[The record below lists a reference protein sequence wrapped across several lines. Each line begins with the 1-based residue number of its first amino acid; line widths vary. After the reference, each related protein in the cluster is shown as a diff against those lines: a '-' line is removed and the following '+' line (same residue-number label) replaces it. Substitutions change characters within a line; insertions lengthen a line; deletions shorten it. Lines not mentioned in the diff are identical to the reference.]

1 LTDPIF
7 TTLLLP
13 HIALMEPYAPIEPFE
28 VLGRRLGRAP
38 EEIVKL
44 DANEN
49 PYGPHPA
56 VREALAAYPFL
67 HVYPDPAQR
76 ELRGALA
83 DYTGVPAANIM
94 PGHGADE
101 LIDLVCRI
109 TVGPGDAV
117 IDCPPTFGMYS
128 FDAGLAG
135 AVTIRVPR
143 LTDFQV
149 DVAAIESAVWRMGE
163 SANQRISEWA
173 NQRVSE
179 SASQQSGEWASQR
192 VSEWANRPTNHQP
205 TNHQPTNHQPTN
217 HQPTNPSTDLP
228 TPKLLF
234 LASPNNPDGG
244 LLDPADLRRLL
255 RLPVLVVVDEAYIEF
270 AGLENSAAGWVLEYD
285 NLIVLRTFS
294 KWAGLAGLRL
304 GYGIFPDWLMPALWR
319 AKQPYNV
326 NVAATVAGLASLAQR
341 AELQSGVDALIRER
355 ERLYRELAR
364 VPYLRPYPS
373 RANFVLCRVEGR
385 DAVALQAALA
395 SRGILVRHYAKPGL
409 ENCLRISAGRPEHTD
424 ALLAACQDLCGS

>member
-1 LTDPIF
+1 MIDPIF
-7 TTLLLP
+7 TTLVLP
-13 HIALMEPYAPIEPFE
+13 HIAALEPYAPIEPFE
-28 VLGRRLGRAP
+28 VLSRRLGHP
-38 EEIVKL
+38 PGEIVKL

-67 HVYPDPAQR
+67 HVYPDPEQR
-76 ELRGALA
+76 ELRAALA
-83 DYTGVPAANIM
+83 DYTAVPAANLL

-101 LIDLVCRI
+101 LIDLICRI

-128 FDAGLAG
+128 FDASLAS
-135 AVTIRVPR
+135 ARVIQIPR
-143 LTDFQV
+143 LSDFRL
-149 DVAAIESAVWRMGE
+149 DVETIEDAIY
-163 SANQRISEWA
+163 
-173 NQRVSE
+173 
-179 SASQQSGEWASQR
+179 QS
-192 VSEWANRPTNHQP
+192 TN
-205 TNHQPTNHQPTN
+205 
-217 HQPTNPSTDLP
+217 LP
-228 TPKLLF
+228 VPKLLF

-244 LLDPADLRRLL
+244 LLDPADLGRLL
-255 RLPVLVVVDEAYIEF
+255 RLPLLVVVDEAYIEF
-270 AGLENSAAGWVLEYD
+270 AGLENSVAGWVLEHE

-304 GYGIFPDWLMPALWR
+304 GYGIFPEWLMPALWR

-326 NVAATVAGLASLAQR
+326 NVAATVAGLASLAHHGEIQP
-341 AELQSGVDALIRER
+341 GVDALAHER

-395 SRGILVRHYAKPGL
+395 QRGILVRHYAQPRL
-409 ENCLRISAGRPEHTD
+409 ENCLRVSAGRPEDTD
-424 ALLAACQDLCGS
+424 ALLAACQDLCVA